1 MKTRVEK
8 AFMQEANVMGW
19 TRHITWRGLLLTLV
33 LLALCACTGAG
44 HQGSASETAAP
55 LQQVYPS
62 PEAAAQDLIA
72 ALETK
77 DRETIHAVLGPDVS
91 QLGSGDPVA
100 DADEREDFLAAARLR
115 HRIAYEDDRTAYME
129 IGAEDW
135 RLPIPI
141 VKEDSGWR
149 FDTQE
154 GVEEYLDLR
163 VGRNEL
169 HTIATMRAYVDAQ
182 YEYAAANPTGG
193 NVRQFAQRFTS
204 SEGQRDGLYWPA
216 EPGEPESP
224 FGPLMAEAVEEGY
237 FKSPSSEPA
246 PYHGYF
252 FRILTAQGEHAPG
265 GALPYVINGRMTRGF
280 GLLAYP
286 AAYGNSGIMTFM
298 VNHRGIVYQ
307 KDLGEDTPTL
317 ADRIIAYDPDGSW
330 QPVTEPVF

>member
-1 MKTRVEK
+1 
-8 AFMQEANVMGW
+8 MGW
-19 TRHITWRGLLLTLV
+19 RRHIRRRGLLIGLV
-33 LLALCACTGAG
+33 LLAVCACAGAD
-44 HQGSASETAAP
+44 HQGIPSGADSP
-55 LQQVYPS
+55 PQRVYPS
-62 PEAAAQDLIA
+62 PEAAAQDLID
-72 ALETK
+72 ALESN
-77 DRETIHAVLGPDVS
+77 DRETIHSVLGPDVS
-91 QLGSGDPVA
+91 RLGSGDPVA
-100 DADEREDFLAAARLR
+100 DADEREDFLSAARLR
-115 HRIAYEDDRTAYME
+115 HRIAYEDDSTAYME

-154 GVEEYLDLR
+154 GVEDYLDLR
-163 VGRNEL
+163 IGRNEL

-216 EPGEPESP
+216 APDEAESP

-237 FKSPSSEPA
+237 FQTQASEPA

-252 FRILTAQGEHAPG
+252 FRILTVQGEHAPG
-265 GALPYVINGRMTRGF
+265 GALPYVINGRMTSGF

-286 AAYGNSGIMTFM
+286 AAYGNSGIMTFI
-298 VNHRGIVYQ
+298 VNQRGIVYQ
-307 KDLGEDTPTL
+307 KDLGEDTRTR
-317 ADRIIAYDPDGSW
+317 ADRIIAYDPDSSW
-330 QPVTEPVF
+330 KPVTEPVF